1 MDNKSNPVGNAH
13 ADGTDDSIWT
23 TLADGSKVRPLQP
36 GDKMW
41 DFYHAFD
48 AYLKSMDGN
57 LEKLVPNSFY
67 EQNRE
72 WNKLA
77 DQITYANSV
86 VNNNK
91 NVQPVVNNIN
101 VTCPGVTEQ
110 QVAERIGGVLDKELD
125 KKFNGFSNYTD
136 QRSRMR

>member
-1 MDNKSNPVGNAH
+1 MSDLPKGTVIYTEEETKKIMDNKSNPVGNAH

-23 TLADGSKVRPLQP
+23 TLADGSRIRDLQP
-36 GDKMW
+36 GDRMY
-41 DFYHAFD
+41 DLYHAFD
-48 AYLKSMDGN
+48 AYLKSIDGN

-86 VNNNK
+86 VNQCQL
-91 NVQPVVNNIN
+91 V
-101 VTCPGVTEQ
+101 
-110 QVAERIGGVLDKELD
+110 
-125 KKFNGFSNYTD
+125 KKIENENC
-136 QRSRMR
+136 

>member
-1 MDNKSNPVGNAH
+1 M
-13 ADGTDDSIWT
+13 
-23 TLADGSKVRPLQP
+23 
-36 GDKMW
+36 
-41 DFYHAFD
+41 
-48 AYLKSMDGN
+48 
-57 LEKLVPNSFY
+57 
-67 EQNRE
+67 
-72 WNKLA
+72 
-77 DQITYANSV
+77 
-86 VNNNK
+86 NNNR

>member
-1 MDNKSNPVGNAH
+1 MYD
-13 ADGTDDSIWT
+13 
-23 TLADGSKVRPLQP
+23 LQQ
-36 GDKMW
+36 K
-41 DFYHAFD
+41 FD
-48 AYLKSMDGN
+48 AYLKSIDGN
-57 LEKLVPNSFY
+57 LEKLVPNSLY

-86 VNNNK
+86 VNNNR
-91 NVQPVVNNIN
+91 NVQPVVNNIH